1 MKWGL
6 FGGTFDPIH
15 FGHLRAAEELA
26 ALVSLSRV
34 IFIPAALPPHKT
46 SRAVTPFD
54 ARAHM
59 TRLAIDGNPL
69 FSCSDVEALR
79 EGKSYSIDT
88 VRYFLETFP
97 DVELYFITG
106 QDAFDA
112 IATWHDWK
120 TLLTL
125 CHFIVMTRPG
135 YSNEGLEKILPPEM
149 AATYVYNDRQD
160 GYFNLQGMGLF
171 FRKTTFLDISA
182 SDIRH
187 RVFTGQS
194 VRYLT
199 PEAVIKYLEE
209 RRIYGKAKG

>member
-1 MKWGL
+1 MRWGL

-15 FGHLRAAEELA
+15 FGHLRAACELTEIM
-26 ALVSLSRV
+26 ALARV
-34 IFIPAALPPHKT
+34 IFIPAATPPHK
-46 SRAVTPFD
+46 SGRVITPF
-54 ARAHM
+54 AERAHM

-69 FSCSDVEALR
+69 FSLSDVEALR
-79 EGKSYSIDT
+79 EGKSYSIET
-88 VRYFLETFP
+88 VRYFLETSP
-97 DVELYFITG
+97 EVELYFITG

-135 YSNEGLEKILPPEM
+135 YANEGLEKILPPQM
-149 AATYVYNDRQD
+149 AATYIYDDRQD
-160 GYFNLQGMGLF
+160 GYMNPEGKGVF

-187 RVFTGQS
+187 RVSTGQS

-199 PEAVIKYLEE
+199 PKPVIRYIEANQLYSSV
-209 RRIYGKAKG
+209 A